1 MISIFLLAAGLTLP
15 ELESRLLAQNPEFL
29 QAEASVRVAEGRQ
42 IQAGLY
48 PNPTIGAT
56 GEHVARAT
64 RGGSVGGFV
73 EQRIV
78 MGGKL
83 GIDRAIAVQE
93 LEQAKALRDAWKLR
107 LRGQL
112 SARFYETL
120 AAAERTRVREQLAA
134 NAADSL
140 KIAKELQ
147 NIGRLDLPD
156 IHAAEVEFE
165 RARLRVEQSKQLETR
180 ARAELAAL
188 LNVDSLDASGL
199 DGMIDDFPKLN
210 REELWTRVRAQ
221 SPEVVMAVTGKVRA
235 GHAVRQALAA
245 RVPDLQL
252 RGGLRRNGEYG
263 DIPGGRPVGL
273 EGIFDVGI
281 EIPIFNRQQ
290 GNIRAARAA
299 LERAELQGA
308 RTERSLQMR
317 FAAAWQRYDSALTAA
332 VRYRDA
338 MLPASRKAFELYQR
352 NFRTMQSEYPRVLAS
367 QQTYFGLQD
376 DYIESLLEVWQ
387 SAAELESLLL
397 AGQESA
403 GMAAN

>member
-15 ELESRLLAQNPEFL
+15 ELESRLLAQNPEYL
-29 QAEASVRVAEGRQ
+29 QAEASVRMAEGRQ
-42 IQAGLY
+42 VQAGLY

-56 GEHVARAT
+56 GEHVSRAT

-83 GIDRAIAVQE
+83 GIDRAIASQE
-93 LEQAKALRDAWKLR
+93 LEQARALRDAWRLR

-112 SARFYETL
+112 TARFYETL
-120 AAAERTRVREQLAA
+120 AAFERTRVREQLAV
-134 NAADSL
+134 NAAESL

-147 NIGRLDLPD
+147 NIGRLDVPD
-156 IHAAEVEFE
+156 IHAAEVEAE
-165 RARLRVEQSKQLETR
+165 RARLRVAQAKQMEMR
-180 ARAELAAL
+180 AFSELAAL
-188 LNVDSLDASGL
+188 LNVDSLGDSGL
-199 DGMIDDFPKLN
+199 EGMIDDLPKLN
-210 REELWTRVRAQ
+210 RDELWVRVRQQ
-221 SPEVVMAVTGKVRA
+221 SPEVVMAVTDKVRA
-235 GHAVRQALAA
+235 GYAVRQARAA

-263 DIPGGRPVGL
+263 DVPGGRPVGV

-332 VRYRDA
+332 VRYRDT

-352 NFRTMQSEYPRVLAS
+352 NFRTMQSEYPRVLAA
-367 QQTYFGLQD
+367 QQTYFALQD
-376 DYIESLLEVWQ
+376 DYIEALSEVWQ

-397 AGQESA
+397 TGPESV